1 MTSVFLQKIPAFVRQ
16 YRDFVIKQGI
26 PLLFLVLFLLTA
38 CKEEQTTGA
47 GKVRWDREI
56 CARCAMA
63 ISDPNYSAQ
72 IRGGRAD
79 KKAKLY
85 KFDDLGC
92 AVTWLD
98 EQTWKDDPRTEIW
111 VNHHKT
117 GDWIPA
123 KTAWYVKTKNT
134 PMDYGLGAQTE
145 KVEGAL
151 NYEQAVMHIYTV
163 EKRFNAH
170 TGQPIVEP
178 AGAKQ

>member
-1 MTSVFLQKIPAFVRQ
+1 MNFSFFQQVLAPMRQ
-16 YRDFVIKQGI
+16 HKKFISKQGI
-26 PLLFLVLFLLTA
+26 SLLFLALFLLTA
-38 CKEEQTTGA
+38 CGEEQTTGA

-63 ISDPNYSAQ
+63 VSDPNYSAQ
-72 IRGGRAD
+72 IRGGKPE

-92 AVTWLD
+92 AVIWLD
-98 EQTWKDDPRTEIW
+98 EQKWKDDPQTEIW
-111 VNHHKT
+111 VNDHKT
-117 GDWIPA
+117 GDWISA
-123 KTAWYVKTKNT
+123 KTAWYVKMKNT

-151 NYEQAVMHIYTV
+151 NYEQAALHIYTV

-170 TGQPIVEP
+170 TGLPIIEP
-178 AGAKQ
+178 AGTKQ